1 MSTDLTKNSL
11 NELTTLGEF
20 VIKNQADFPYAKG
33 ELSRLLSSIRL
44 AAKIMN
50 SQLNKAGLVENLMGE
65 VGEKNI
71 QGEEQKKLDVY
82 ANNLFINALKVR
94 NEVCGIG
101 SEEEDKTIIF
111 ENETSVNGKYVVLI
125 DPVDGSSNIE
135 VNVSVGT
142 VFAIY
147 RRTSPIGTKAIK
159 EDFLQ
164 PGREQVVAGYV
175 IYGSSTMLVFTSGNG
190 VNGFTYDPAI
200 GVFFL
205 SHPNMKIPENGS
217 TYSINEGNHA
227 YFSEPVKAYIDYC
240 KSVDKATNRPYT
252 GRYIGSMISD
262 VHRTLLK
269 GGIYMYPDSSVAANG
284 KLRLCY
290 ECNPMAFLVEQ
301 AGGKSSN
308 GQQSIL
314 DLKPTD
320 IHQRTAFYTGSKKM
334 VEKLEKVLGRKEV

>member
-1 MSTDLTKNSL
+1 M

-20 VIKNQADFPYAKG
+20 IIKNQADFPYAKG
-33 ELSRLLSSIRL
+33 ELSRLLSAIRL

-50 SQLNKAGLVENLMGE
+50 SQLSKAGLVENLMGE

-82 ANNLFINALKVR
+82 ANQLFINALKAR

-111 ENETSVNGKYVVLI
+111 ENEAGVNGKYIVMI

-147 RRTSPIGTKAIK
+147 RRVSPVGKAAVID
-159 EDFLQ
+159 DFLQ
-164 PGREQVVAGYV
+164 TGRQQVAAGYV
-175 IYGSSTMLVFTSGNG
+175 IFGSSTMMVFTSGNG

-205 SHPNMKIPENGS
+205 SHPNMSIPEDGNI
-217 TYSINEGNHA
+217 YSINEGNHT
-227 YFSEPVKAYIDYC
+227 YFSEPVKAYLDYC
-240 KSVDKATNRPYT
+240 KSVDASSSRPYT
-252 GRYIGSMISD
+252 GRYIGSMIAD

-269 GGIYMYPDSSVAANG
+269 GGIYMYPDSSVAPNG

-301 AGGKSSN
+301 AGGKSTD

-334 VEKLEKVLGRKEV
+334 VEELEKILGKKNV